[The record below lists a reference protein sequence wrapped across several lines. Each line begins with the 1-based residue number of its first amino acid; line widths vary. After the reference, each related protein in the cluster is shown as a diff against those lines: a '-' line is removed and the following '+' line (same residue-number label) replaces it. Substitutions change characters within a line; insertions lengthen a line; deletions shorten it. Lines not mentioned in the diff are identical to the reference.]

1 MIWSKNCLR
10 VQRHAGRNDFLAL
23 APSRFITGVKTLVDV
38 MVKFTLEQA
47 MKAERG
53 K

>member
-1 MIWSKNCLR
+1 MTSSHELHLNL
-10 VQRHAGRNDFLAL
+10 FLKLIA
-23 APSRFITGVKTLVDV
+23 LVDV